1 MKRFHLTLCLLAIA
15 ITQCFAGGP
24 AADIH
29 VDALNIAD
37 GAVSAIK
44 TDGSIALTANVYNK
58 SEIDEAFAAVS
69 LPLDTISGNT
79 GAASTTIELT
89 DGVKLHHGIMF
100 IGGATYDL
108 SNPNHVTLDNT
119 GDNTV
124 ITFDAVGFDT
134 SYVILR
140 LRSAAL
146 PVDTISGNIGAAS
159 TTIELT
165 DGIKLDHGIM
175 FIGGATYDLSN
186 PNHVTLDNTGSNT
199 VITFDAVGF
208 DTSYVILRLR

>member
-1 MKRFHLTLCLLAIA
+1 MKRFYLTLCLLVIA
-15 ITQCFAGGP
+15 IPQCFAGGP
-24 AADIH
+24 AADVYI
-29 VDALNIAD
+29 DMLNIVD
-37 GAVSAIK
+37 GAVAAIK
-44 TDGSIALTANVYNK
+44 TDGSLMTSDGSNAADLVDLPNRVRAVFASITTDLDVGGDVDIGGDLTGVNASFTGDVSAGGVELMKNDGSNALATDTRTNISVYSK
-58 SEIDEAFAAVS
+58 AEIDESFAA
-69 LPLDTISGNT
+69 LPLDTISGNI

-140 LRSAAL
+140 LR
-146 PVDTISGNIGAAS
+146 
-159 TTIELT
+159 
-165 DGIKLDHGIM
+165 
-175 FIGGATYDLSN
+175 
-186 PNHVTLDNTGSNT
+186 
-199 VITFDAVGF
+199 
-208 DTSYVILRLR
+208 